1 MNGPVIQIKNL
12 VFSYDGEPVLKD
24 ICLDVLQGEFLG
36 IIGPN
41 AGGKSTLLKL
51 ITGLL
56 KPQRGSVR
64 VLGGPPCE
72 VSARIGYTPQHVLFP
87 HDFPI
92 NVEEAVL
99 LGRLGQTRPCFG
111 YDRKDKA
118 IARQAMEAV
127 EIWPLREKLLS
138 ELSGGQ
144 LQRVLIAR
152 SLACEPEILLL
163 DEPTA
168 NIDVRVE
175 EDIFALLKQ
184 YNEKMTILVV
194 SHDVTFISSYVT
206 RVACL
211 NRTLVCHATAELTG
225 QIIDELY
232 GTHVR
237 LIQHAHGAA

>member
-1 MNGPVIQIKNL
+1 MTEPVIQIHNL
-12 VFSYDGEPVLKD
+12 AFGYDGVPVLQD
-24 ICLDVLQGEFLG
+24 ICLDVQKGEFLA

-51 ITGLL
+51 TMGVLE
-56 KPQRGSVR
+56 PARGSVR
-64 VLGGPPCE
+64 VFGKPPRDVC
-72 VSARIGYTPQHVLFP
+72 ARIGYIPQHALFP

-92 NVEEAVL
+92 SVEETVL
-99 LGRLGQTRPCFG
+99 LGRLGQTRSFG
-111 YDRKDKA
+111 GYNQKDKTV
-118 IARQAMEAV
+118 ARQALEAV
-127 EIWPLREKLLS
+127 EIGPLRRKLLS

-152 SLACEPEILLL
+152 ALACEPEILLL

-168 NIDVRVE
+168 NIDIRVE
-175 EDIFALLKQ
+175 EDIFALLKH

-194 SHDVTFISSYVT
+194 SHDIAFISSYVS

-211 NRTLVCHATAELTG
+211 NRTLVCHETADLTG

-237 LIQHAHGAA
+237 LIQHAHGTA